1 MYKGHFRRGDNTL
14 YAFTGQKYEKLED
27 RDIKSFIC
35 EILNKLEIGIVYQ
48 MNSVSKIFSRIM
60 NDMNIPEFKP
70 SRSMISM
77 RNGVL
82 DLDTMNFT
90 KHDERF
96 MTRVYLEFDYAPAD
110 PCHLWKTILSFRVS
124 VKVYRLDL
132 CLDVSK

>member
-1 MYKGHFRRGDNTL
+1 MNLEKPVQVMCERLQGLGGLASGDSRVSLVTEGKIALSVLDAMYKGHFRRGDNTL

-48 MNSVSKIFSRIM
+48 MNSVSKIFGRIM

-82 DLDTMNFT
+82 DL
-90 KHDERF
+90 
-96 MTRVYLEFDYAPAD
+96 V
-110 PCHLWKTILSFRVS
+110 LS
-124 VKVYRLDL
+124 
-132 CLDVSK
+132 